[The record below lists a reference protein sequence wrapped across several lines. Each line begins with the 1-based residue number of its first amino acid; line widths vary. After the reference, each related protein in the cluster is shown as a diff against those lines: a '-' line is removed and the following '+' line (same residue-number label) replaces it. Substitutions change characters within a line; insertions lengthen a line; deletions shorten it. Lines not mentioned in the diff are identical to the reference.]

1 MHCQFSSLEMQVFRD
16 IKKVFD
22 SLNLLNPGKIF

>member
-1 MHCQFSSLEMQVFRD
+1 MRYQFSPLEMQMFRD

-22 SLNLLNPGKIF
+22 PLDLLNPGKIF

>member
-1 MHCQFSSLEMQVFRD
+1 MHFQFGPQEMQLFRD

-22 SLNLLNPGKIF
+22 PLNLLNPGKIF